1 MDEQTHPLPPF
12 ALMPQAL
19 NAVPPDIPVVHRA
32 RKTCEDLRRTFNAL
46 LSQAPGVRQVIG
58 AWLKET
64 LDIDPKQ
71 VALLLETTQP
81 PQPVDLV
88 ALTAWAQHHAAHPM
102 IDLHAR
108 FTGKP
113 GALPQ
118 PPSKLLERLAA
129 LNLSSLVRQRWSS
142 YWGERAKGTP
152 KSRKEQ
158 ARAQYRRHFEAT
170 VDIAFASDP
179 SAAEL
184 HPVLGV
190 MDNPES
196 LRLDNRQLF
205 IETPTCEPG
214 ALIFSIEGEPA
225 LTLYSPGSSETLSHH
240 ASRQALESKLG
251 GACGQIIY
259 TSLSSIDE
267 GFDTVF
273 EHLENSLLAT
283 LGHDPGA
290 GLGDAAAAL
299 ALADRLH
306 GEWRHPT
313 VFAMPFALESTED
326 DDHPGRSLFELA
338 PLGMEVPWSTRVRLV
353 AQQLEKLAQLSP
365 QDLEECQRQQGI
377 LLKAR
382 DAAQVQIDAILA
394 SAKWHSDARP
404 VTAPPALVT
413 AHSQALLAHARMK
426 RLLGELTAGVLAL
439 VESLFK
445 PHDDSVLTASAVLCS
460 TPGDLAGS
468 TREQAL
474 HEVVV
479 IARRT
484 PQDTPDTRQP
494 FAIYWVGGPG
504 GLLQCDDQAALADYL
519 GQHGP
524 ELSLRIEPIVGD
536 SLAHALDAQLAHARQ
551 AWQTLQNEK
560 GLDAAAVEL
569 PQARQTL
576 GLHLQVSWQG
586 AREAALSHLKEEQQL
601 ASRLGSSP
609 TAFAKMTEEVRT
621 AFKTMATDYLA
632 ALRDSQALMD
642 RDLPEREAF
651 CQKWVSKTLR
661 QDFDGFDG
669 GRILLQL
676 PLSTSWRNHPVVGS
690 GAPGTPTR
698 PVLTASLET
707 EEVTLEGLLLQN
719 IDSTMLERLNFVK
732 PKRADGQPPGQSIEK
747 GLDRKYLL
755 GLAHRLDLAGRYESA
770 LHAAF
775 SDPTESEYAH
785 AYRRECLIA
794 PHRLMLKL
802 QNLLYHQRGDLD
814 SVGHAILCVAIDAD
828 SRSAFQADGHDIQL
842 LPAQLTAGGKDT
854 DEQSTTLSG
863 VTFIEDRASKVT
875 LLYRPD
881 HPTHGLRQYDSLE
894 QARLAL
900 FDERDDYLVSRAL
913 SGNPGAHRTRL
924 REARIRHFDRMIG
937 VGTAWPATTSLA
949 AHLLEA
955 HRGRLVMEHRATS
968 RSNLDLFFEHLAGQS
983 AGVLIGFKIALGA
996 IPFLGLPISAY
1007 DAFVSAT
1014 EVVKAL
1020 SKGSPSDVLQAIN
1033 DLIVSLVDVAMDAL
1047 GVGIGLN
1054 TASLRRAAR
1063 MRRIRELSNGTVHLR
1078 ENSLPQRSL
1087 DRFTGL
1093 EYEQPLS
1100 LEGLQPATHGKYRGI
1115 YRHTEGN
1122 FILVGKQTYKV
1133 SWDTTAHT
1141 WQLDGNTRHK
1151 WKRAIAQ
1158 DEHGQ
1163 WDTHF
1168 ALYGVHRQGAGSG
1181 GGQALGRVADTLD
1194 PLWPAAIRE
1203 RLPRWW
1209 RDHAYRQH
1217 NRLRDSITRDLQV
1230 LQPRA
1235 NELNQQMKRAL
1246 EQQGKLDAP
1255 LKASLKSTL
1264 ADAERIHR
1272 DCQAFQQVAAGRI
1285 RKRAQDQANDLAILI
1300 CNGRQRL
1307 SREASTQ
1314 LTLAMDE
1321 VDHLKLRLQ
1330 QKSVEL
1336 TPDLDDKQFQI
1347 KTQQLSTLRA
1357 NMNQARLNAL
1367 AAVDD
1372 IREQVTHLRTWRKQV
1387 RQAGEHRDLL
1397 NTIDGTLSAFT
1408 DPVLNYMAV
1417 GQLTALLVKPGQAL
1431 SGAGIRLQLLMKE
1444 PRATLDRALYAL
1456 HQLGETKAS
1465 AAQRVA
1471 IMTTSLQHSERFR
1484 HQLKYWLDSY
1494 ATYIEPA
1501 AAQRL
1506 ETSLT
1511 AYEAHFK
1518 GLLLNK
1524 TKPAPLSSRK
1534 GTQQPRVFETT
1545 DNRLLIGEPDQ
1556 QSPNVYRITGVNG
1569 RTELYH
1575 QDRSGKFT
1583 LTNPDTAPTAGSGV
1597 SLKELRTEARRQLD
1611 ELQAYRGK
1619 VQQHANQGMD
1629 GASLDDLMQFKATD
1643 LENLASRIAEQAHD
1657 DSLVQRLRDM
1667 AREST
1672 RHGKALRVGYIMGTH
1687 QPNGGQLDYLHE
1699 AGLVRIEKEG
1709 ALVELRRTSDG
1720 RRDFLQE
1727 FVVLDTRE
1735 ASPRPLWY
1743 AHFHFDKANPSFEAF
1758 VKAHLKTIPQRRLGR
1773 EWQDTHVEQI
1783 WRGELTRPIARKH
1796 FATLF

>member
-1 MDEQTHPLPPF
+1 MNALTRPLPPF
-12 ALMPQAL
+12 ALTPLAL
-19 NAVPPDIPVVHRA
+19 DAVPPDVPVVHRA
-32 RKTCEDLRRTFNAL
+32 RRACEDQRRIFDTLLR
-46 LSQAPGVRQVIG
+46 QAPGARQIIG
-58 AWLKET
+58 TWLKEALSIT
-64 LDIDPKQ
+64 PGQ
-71 VALLLETTQP
+71 VDLVLER
-81 PQPVDLV
+81 PQRPQSINLV
-88 ALTAWAQHHAAHPM
+88 ALTAWAQHHATHPT
-102 IDLHAR
+102 IDRCAR
-108 FTGKP
+108 ITGNL
-113 GALPQ
+113 GTLPQ
-118 PPSKLLERLAA
+118 PPSKLLAHLAT
-129 LNLSSLVRQRWSS
+129 LNLPSLVRQCWSR
-142 YWGERAKGTP
+142 YWGERAAGTP
-152 KSRKEQ
+152 MSRKEQ

-170 VDIAFASDP
+170 VDIAFATDP
-179 SAAEL
+179 SAAAL
-184 HPVLGV
+184 RPVLGV
-190 MDNPES
+190 MDNPEW
-196 LRLDNRQLF
+196 LRIDHRQLF
-205 IETPTCEPG
+205 IETPACQPG
-214 ALIFSIEGEPA
+214 SLVFSIEGEAA
-225 LTLYSPGSSETLSHH
+225 LTLYSPGSSETLSYHL
-240 ASRQALESKLG
+240 SRRALESRLG
-251 GACGQIIY
+251 RTTY
-259 TSLSSIDE
+259 NSLESIDK
-267 GFDTVF
+267 GFDTLF
-273 EHLENSLLAT
+273 DNLERSLLAT
-283 LGHDPGA
+283 LDHDPGED
-290 GLGDAAAAL
+290 LGNAATAL
-299 ALADRLH
+299 SLADQLYSD
-306 GEWRHPT
+306 WRHPAI
-313 VFAMPFALESTED
+313 FAMPFALESAED
-326 DDHPGRSLFELA
+326 DDPSGHSLFELA
-338 PLGMEVPWSTRVRLV
+338 SFGMEAPWARRVRSV
-353 AQQLEKLAQLSP
+353 ALQLEKLAELSQP
-365 QDLEECQRQQGI
+365 DLEEYQRQQGV

-382 DAAQVQIDAILA
+382 EAALPQIEAILA
-394 SAKWHSDARP
+394 SPKWHSDARP
-404 VTAPPALVT
+404 VTAPPALLA
-413 AHSQALLAHARMK
+413 AHGQALLAHARMK
-426 RLLGELTAGVLAL
+426 RLLGEVAPDVLAL
-439 VESLFK
+439 VESLFNS
-445 PHDDSVLTASAVLCS
+445 HDDSALTASPVLHS
-460 TPGDLAGS
+460 APSVPSGS
-468 TREQAL
+468 PREQVL
-474 HEVVV
+474 HDVVV

-484 PQDTPDTRQP
+484 LLDTPDTRQP
-494 FAIYWVGGPG
+494 FAIYWFGGHG
-504 GLLQCDDQAALADYL
+504 GLLQCDDQAVLARYL
-519 GQHGP
+519 LQQGTA
-524 ELSLRIEPIVGD
+524 LSLRFEPIVGD
-536 SLAHALDAQLAHARQ
+536 GLAHALDAQLTHARQ

-560 GLDAAAVEL
+560 GLNAAAAEL
-569 PQARQTL
+569 PQARQSL
-576 GLHLQVSWQG
+576 GQRLQVSWQG
-586 AREAALSHLKEEQQL
+586 TQEAALSHLKEEQRL

-609 TAFAKMTEEVRT
+609 TAFAKMSEEVRSSFQ
-621 AFKTMATDYLA
+621 AMANEYFA
-632 ALRDSQALMD
+632 ALRDSQALME
-642 RDLPEREAF
+642 RDLPERTAF
-651 CQKWVSKTLR
+651 CQKWVSKSLI

-690 GAPGTPTR
+690 GAPGTPSR

-707 EEVTLEGLLLQN
+707 EEVTLESLLLQN
-719 IDSTMLERLNFVK
+719 IDSTMLERLSFVK

-747 GLDRKYLL
+747 GLDRAYLQ
-755 GLAHRLDLAGRYESA
+755 GLAGRLDLAGRYESA

-814 SVGHAILCVAIDAD
+814 SVGHAILSVAIDAD

-854 DEQSTTLSG
+854 DQQPTTLSG

-881 HPTHGLRQYDSLE
+881 HPTQGLRQYDSLE

-913 SGNPGAHRTRL
+913 RGDPGAHRTRL
-924 REARIRHFDRMIG
+924 REARARHFDRMIG
-937 VGTAWPATTSLA
+937 IGTAWPITTSLA

-955 HRGRLVMEHRATS
+955 HRGRLVMEHRTTS

-1007 DAFVSAT
+1007 DAFVNAA
-1014 EVVKAL
+1014 EVVRAL
-1020 SKGSPSDVLQAIN
+1020 SEGSPSDILQAIN
-1033 DLIVSLVDVAMDAL
+1033 DLIVSLVDVSMDAL
-1047 GVGIGLN
+1047 GGGTGLN
-1054 TASLRRAAR
+1054 IASLRRTAR
-1063 MRRIRELSNGTVHLR
+1063 MRRIRGLGEDTVHLR
-1078 ENSLPQRSL
+1078 QDSSPQRSL

-1100 LEGLQPATHGKYRGI
+1100 LERLQPATHGKYRGI

-1168 ALYGVHRQGAGSG
+1168 ALYGVHRQGVGVG
-1181 GGQALGRVADTLD
+1181 GGQALGRVADTLE

-1217 NRLRDSITRDLQV
+1217 NRLRDSITRDMQL

-1235 NELNQQMKRAL
+1235 NGLNQQMKRAL
-1246 EQQGKLDAP
+1246 EQQGKLDAS

-1321 VDHLKLRLQ
+1321 IDILKLRLQ
-1330 QKSVEL
+1330 QKTVEL
-1336 TPDLDDKQFQI
+1336 TPKLDDKQFQI
-1347 KTQQLSTLRA
+1347 IAQQLATLRV
-1357 NMNQARLNAL
+1357 NMNQARLKAL
-1367 AAVDD
+1367 AAVDE

-1408 DPVLNYMAV
+1408 DPALNFMAV
-1417 GQLTALLVKPGQAL
+1417 AQLTTLLLKPSKAL
-1431 SGAGIRLQLLMKE
+1431 SGTGIHLQLLMKE

-1465 AAQRVA
+1465 AVQRVA

-1484 HQLKYWLDSY
+1484 HQLKYWLDNY
-1494 ATYIEPA
+1494 ATCIDLA

-1506 ETSLT
+1506 ETSLS

-1524 TKPAPLSSRK
+1524 AKPAPLASKK
-1534 GTQQPRVFETT
+1534 GPQQPRVFETT
-1545 DNRLLIGEPDQ
+1545 DNRLLVGVPDQ

-1569 RTELYH
+1569 RTEIYH
-1575 QDRSGKFT
+1575 QDRTGKFT
-1583 LTNPDTAPTAGSGV
+1583 LTNPDTTPGV
-1597 SLKELRTEARRQLD
+1597 GRTITLKELRTEARRQLD
-1611 ELQAYRGK
+1611 ELQAYRAK
-1619 VQQHANQGMD
+1619 MQQYAHQGME
-1629 GASLDDLMQFKATD
+1629 GASLDDLMWFKATD
-1643 LENLASRIAEQAHD
+1643 LENLASRIAEQAND
-1657 DSLVQRLRDM
+1657 DSLVQQLRDM
-1667 AREST
+1667 ARESR
-1672 RHGKALRVGYIMGTH
+1672 RHGKALRVDYIMGTH

-1709 ALVELRRTSDG
+1709 TLVEQRRTSDG

-1727 FVVLDTRE
+1727 FVVLDTRKTP
-1735 ASPRPLWY
+1735 PRPLWY
-1743 AHFHFDKANPSFEAF
+1743 AHFHFNKANPSFDDF
-1758 VKAHLKTIPQRRLGR
+1758 VKAHLKTVPQRRLGR
-1773 EWQDTHVEQI
+1773 EWQDSHVERI
-1783 WRGELTRPIARKH
+1783 WRGELTRAIAHKH
-1796 FATLF
+1796 FAALF

>member
-1 MDEQTHPLPPF
+1 MHELTRPLPPF
-12 ALMPQAL
+12 ALKPL
-19 NAVPPDIPVVHRA
+19 PLDAVPPDVPVVHRA
-32 RKTCEDLRRTFNAL
+32 RKACEDQRRTFDAL
-46 LSQAPGVRQVIG
+46 LRQAPGVRQIIG
-58 AWLKET
+58 TWLKET
-64 LDIDPKQ
+64 LSIAPGQ
-71 VALLLETTQP
+71 VDLVLESAQQP
-81 PQPVDLV
+81 QSINLV
-88 ALTAWAQHHAAHPM
+88 ALTAWARHHATHPT
-102 IDLHAR
+102 IDRCAR
-108 FTGKP
+108 ITGNL
-113 GALPQ
+113 GALPR
-118 PPSKLLERLAA
+118 PPSKLVAHLAT
-129 LNLSSLVRQRWSS
+129 LNLPSLVRQCWSR
-142 YWGERAKGTP
+142 YWGERAAGTP
-152 KSRKEQ
+152 MSRKEQ
-158 ARAQYRRHFEAT
+158 ARAQYRRHFEST
-170 VDIAFASDP
+170 VDIAFAIDP
-179 SAAEL
+179 SAAAL
-184 HPVLGV
+184 RPVLGA
-190 MDNPES
+190 MDNPQW
-196 LRLDNRQLF
+196 LRIDHRQLF
-205 IETPTCEPG
+205 IETPACEPG
-214 ALIFSIEGEPA
+214 ALIFSIEGEAA
-225 LTLYSPGSSETLSHH
+225 LTVYSPGSSETLSYHV
-240 ASRQALESKLG
+240 SRQALESKLG
-251 GACGQIIY
+251 HTTYNA
-259 TSLSSIDE
+259 LDSIDK
-267 GFDTVF
+267 GFDTLF
-273 EHLENSLLAT
+273 DNLESRLLAT
-283 LGHDPGA
+283 LDHDPGES
-290 GLGDAAAAL
+290 LGNAATAL
-299 ALADRLH
+299 ALADQLYSD
-306 GEWRHPT
+306 WRHPT
-313 VFAMPFALESTED
+313 VFAMPFALESAED
-326 DDHPGRSLFELA
+326 DDPCDHSLFELA
-338 PLGMEVPWSTRVRLV
+338 PFGIEAQWSRRVQLV
-353 AQQLEKLAQLSP
+353 ALQLEKLAELSQ
-365 QDLEECQRQQGI
+365 QDLEEYQRQQGV

-382 DAAQVQIDAILA
+382 EAAQPQIEAILA

-404 VTAPPALVT
+404 VTAPPALLA
-413 AHSQALLAHARMK
+413 AHGQALLAHARMK
-426 RLLGELTAGVLAL
+426 RLLGELAPDVLAL
-439 VESLFK
+439 VESLFN
-445 PHDDSVLTASAVLCS
+445 PQDDSALTVSPVLRSAPS
-460 TPGDLAGS
+460 APSGS
-468 TREQAL
+468 PREQVL
-474 HEVVV
+474 HDVVV

-484 PQDTPDTRQP
+484 LLDTPDTRQP
-494 FAIYWVGGPG
+494 FAIYWLGGHG
-504 GLLQCDDQAALADYL
+504 GLLQCNDQGVLARYL
-519 GQHGP
+519 FQHGT
-524 ELSLRIEPIVGD
+524 ELSLRFEPIVGD
-536 SLAHALDAQLAHARQ
+536 SLAYALDTQLTHARQ

-560 GLDAAAVEL
+560 GLDAAAAEL

-576 GLHLQVSWQG
+576 GQHLQVSWQG
-586 AREAALSHLKEEQQL
+586 TREAALSHLKEEQQL
-601 ASRLGSSP
+601 TSRLGSSP

-621 AFKTMATDYLA
+621 SFKTMANDYLA

-651 CQKWVSKTLR
+651 CQKWVSKALI

-690 GAPGTPTR
+690 GASGTPTR

-707 EEVTLEGLLLQN
+707 EEVTLESLLLQN
-719 IDSTMLERLNFVK
+719 IDSTMLERLSFAK
-732 PKRADGQPPGQSIEK
+732 PKRADGQPPGQAIEK
-747 GLDRKYLL
+747 GLDRAYLHD
-755 GLAHRLDLAGRYESA
+755 LASRLDLAGRYESA

-1020 SKGSPSDVLQAIN
+1020 SKGSSSDVLQAIN

-1063 MRRIRELSNGTVHLR
+1063 MRRIRGQGEGTVHLR
-1078 ENSLPQRSL
+1078 QDSSPQRSL

-1122 FILVGKQTYKV
+1122 FIRVGKQTYKV

-1181 GGQALGRVADTLD
+1181 GGQALGRVADTLE

-1217 NRLRDSITRDLQV
+1217 NRLRDSISRDLV
-1230 LQPRA
+1230 LLQPRA

-1307 SREASTQ
+1307 SREAGTQ

-1321 VDHLKLRLQ
+1321 VDNLKLRLQ
-1330 QKSVEL
+1330 QKSDKL
-1336 TPDLDDKQFQI
+1336 ATDLDDEQFLI
-1347 KTQQLSTLRA
+1347 IAQQLSSLRV
-1357 NMNQARLNAL
+1357 NMKQARLNAL

-1431 SGAGIRLQLLMKE
+1431 SGAGIHLQLLMKE

-1465 AAQRVA
+1465 AVQRVA

-1494 ATYIEPA
+1494 APCIEPA

-1524 TKPAPLSSRK
+1524 TKPAPLSSKK

-1545 DNRLLIGEPDQ
+1545 DNRLLVGEPDQ
-1556 QSPNVYRITGVNG
+1556 HSPNVYRITGVNG
-1569 RTELYH
+1569 RTEIYH

-1583 LTNPDTAPTAGSGV
+1583 LTNPDTAPSVGRTV

-1619 VQQHANQGMD
+1619 VQQYANQGME

-1643 LENLASRIAEQAHD
+1643 LENLASRIAEQASD

-1709 ALVELRRTSDG
+1709 ALVELRRTSEG

-1735 ASPRPLWY
+1735 IPPRPLWY
-1743 AHFHFDKANPSFEAF
+1743 AHFHFNKANPSFDDF
-1758 VKAHLKTIPQRRLGR
+1758 VKAHLKTVPQRRLGR
-1773 EWQDTHVEQI
+1773 EWQDSHVEQI
-1783 WRGELTRPIARKH
+1783 WRGELTRVIARKH
-1796 FATLF
+1796 FTALF